1 MKITINGY
9 QVNYTLEGPPAAPV
23 VMMSH
28 ALATNLTL
36 WDPQVDAFSPKYR
49 LLRFDTL
56 GHGGTDAP
64 SGPYTLDQ
72 LAEQAGGLI
81 DALKVYPVHFLGI
94 SMGGMIGQ
102 ALALARPQA
111 LASLILCDT
120 SSRTPAEAQ
129 PLWKER
135 IKIATEEGMEPLVEP
150 TIGRWFT
157 PTFRSAR
164 PEAVDRVRAMI
175 RGTAPA
181 GYVGCCQAIA
191 ALDLT
196 ARLGTITLPTL
207 VVVGADDPGTPAAMA
222 RVIHEQISG
231 SELVMIPSASHL
243 SNIEQAESFN
253 KTVTTFLR
261 RLA

>member
-1 MKITINGY
+1 MKITINRH
-9 QVNYTLEGPPAAPV
+9 QVHYAVDGPPSGPV

-28 ALATNLTL
+28 ALATNYTL
-36 WDPQVDAFSPKYR
+36 WDPQIGALSRNYR

-64 SGPYTLDQ
+64 AGPYTLDQ

-81 DALKVYPVHFLGI
+81 DALKVNPVHFLGI

-102 ALALARPQA
+102 VLALARPQV

-129 PLWKER
+129 PLWNER

-157 PTFRSAR
+157 PAFRAAH
-164 PEAVDRVRAMI
+164 PEVVDKVRAMI

-191 ALDLT
+191 TLDLT
-196 ARLGTITLPTL
+196 ARLNAIKLPTL

-222 RVIHEQISG
+222 RAIHDKISG
-231 SELVMIPSASHL
+231 SQLVMIPSASHL
-243 SNIEQAESFN
+243 SNIEQAEGFN
-253 KTVTTFLR
+253 KVVTSFLSG
-261 RLA
+261 LA